1 VRINAFRV
9 WIGIRDEGEI
19 GQTDGARPVSSCMHS
34 REDNAGGELKE
45 IDCHEGLSRGIP
57 RRRPIDAAP
66 RVLLENFLTACKIDV
81 IGLPVIYE
89 WAQTHARMQPDSQ
102 REKNKNVFPFELR
115 CIRRERPARS
125 RYFPE

>member
-19 GQTDGARPVSSCMHS
+19 GQTDGARPAGLH
-34 REDNAGGELKE
+34 EDNAGGELKE

-89 WAQTHARMQPDSQ
+89 WAQTHARSQ
-102 REKNKNVFPFELR
+102 TEREKNKNVFPFELAWLR
-115 CIRRERPARS
+115 AARS